1 MASDSIHTHHIPV
14 RWSDFDRYGHIMN
27 ANYVEI
33 AQEARLAFAEDK
45 FYSQDIDFAAFVRHL
60 DVDFR
65 KPIEPEGNSE
75 LLIESQ
81 VVEVGNTSFVTRQE
95 IKDKHGRTA
104 CVVECVQVAV
114 DLDTQMPRT
123 LTEQEREIL
132 LNIGQTKVEEKK
144 PGAAEADLGLG
155 EIGYDD

>member
-1 MASDSIHTHHIPV
+1 MASDSIHSHRVPV
-14 RWSDFDRYGHIMN
+14 RWADFDRYGHIMN

-45 FYSQDIDFAAFVRHL
+45 FYSRDMEFAAFVRHL
-60 DVDFR
+60 DLDFR
-65 KPIEPEGNSE
+65 KPIEPEGNTE
-75 LLIESQ
+75 LLVESQ

-114 DLDTQMPRT
+114 DLDTQTPRS
-123 LTEQEREIL
+123 LTEPEREIL
-132 LNIGQTKVEEKK
+132 LSIGDDKDKAQK
-144 PGAAEADLGLG
+144 AESDLGLG

>member
-65 KPIEPEGNSE
+65 KPIEPEGNAE

-104 CVVECVQVAV
+104 CVVECVQGAV

-144 PGAAEADLGLG
+144 PGAAVADLGLG

>member
-1 MASDSIHTHHIPV
+1 MASDSIHTYYIPV

-33 AQEARLAFAEDK
+33 AQEARLAFAEDN

-65 KPIEPEGNSE
+65 KPIEPEGNAQ
-75 LLIESQ
+75 LLVESQ

-104 CVVECVQVAV
+104 CVVECVQVAI
-114 DLDTQMPRT
+114 DLETQIPRS
-123 LTEQEREIL
+123 LTEQERDIL
-132 LNIGQTKVEEKK
+132 LNIGRTHDDEAEH
-144 PGAAEADLGLG
+144 AAAGSDVGLG

>member
-1 MASDSIHTHHIPV
+1 MASDSIHSHRIPV

-45 FYSQDIDFAAFVRHL
+45 FFSQDIEFAAFVRHL
-60 DVDFR
+60 DLDFR
-65 KPIEPEGNSE
+65 KPIEPEGNTE

-114 DLDTQMPRT
+114 DLDTQTPRS
-123 LTEQEREIL
+123 LTDMERDIL
-132 LNIGQTKVEEKK
+132 LNIGVENDKNDAAA
-144 PGAAEADLGLG
+144 GANSDLGLG

>member
-1 MASDSIHTHHIPV
+1 MASDSIHAYRVPV
-14 RWSDFDRYGHIMN
+14 RWADFDRYGHIMN

-33 AQEARLAFAEDK
+33 AQEARLAFADDK
-45 FYSQDIDFAAFVRHL
+45 FFSQGIDFAAFVRHL
-60 DVDFR
+60 DLDFR

-75 LLIESQ
+75 LLVESQ
-81 VVEVGNTSFVTRQE
+81 VVEVGNTSFVSRQE

-114 DLDTQMPRT
+114 DLDTHTPRS
-123 LTEQEREIL
+123 LTEREREIL
-132 LNIGQTKVEEKK
+132 LNIGVDTEKK
-144 PGAAEADLGLG
+144 SEAESDLGLG